1 MAKYNQYTA
10 DFKMKVAL
18 EAARETDGV
27 SDIAGKYQ
35 VHHRQVQDWKKRLL
49 ENAEL
54 VFEKRAKEEE
64 DANNREEELL
74 KKVGQLSMEIDWL
87 KKKLEKLDLGTEN
100 DPDICKGE

>member
-18 EAARETDGV
+18 EAAQGADGV

-35 VHHRQVQDWKKRLL
+35 IHHRQVLDWKKRLL

-64 DANNREEELL
+64 AASQREEELL
-74 KKVGQLSMEIDWL
+74 KKVGQLSMENDWL
-87 KKKLEKLDLGTEN
+87 KKKLEKLDLGIE
-100 DPDICKGE
+100 KL

>member
-18 EAARETDGV
+18 EAALEVDGV

-64 DANNREEELL
+64 DAIKREGELL

-87 KKKLEKLDLGTEN
+87 KKKLEKLDLGTE
-100 DPDICKGE
+100 KL

>member
-18 EAARETDGV
+18 EAAQEASGI

-64 DANNREEELL
+64 DANKREEELL
-74 KKVGQLSMEIDWL
+74 KKVGQLSMEVDWL
-87 KKKLEKLDLGTEN
+87 KKKLEKLDLGTE
-100 DPDICKGE
+100 KL

>member
-18 EAARETDGV
+18 EAAQGNQGI

-35 VHHRQVQDWKKRLL
+35 VHHRQVQDWKKRLI

-54 VFEKRAKEEE
+54 VFEKRVKEEE
-64 DANNREEELL
+64 ESAKREEELL
-74 KKVGQLSMEIDWL
+74 KKVGQLSMEVDWL
-87 KKKLEKLDLGTEN
+87 KKKLEKLDLETG
-100 DPDICKGE
+100 KL